1 MATATWQ
8 APGRASAPGRAQ
20 VPGRARVRPPWT
32 GQRVGFAI
40 LIVVW
45 LGVFIASWR
54 GIDMTFFTLFTGFG
68 HIGHFVA
75 QNFPPQFVSLG
86 HAVNEAVIT
95 LGIAVL
101 GTLFAFILSVPVGL
115 MAARNTTVHPAVRWV
130 ARAIIVA
137 CRSVPDLIFAIIFV
151 EAIGVGV
158 LPGILALSVHSVGM
172 LGKLY
177 AETIEQIPP
186 GPPEAVKSTGATRWQ
201 QVTTGVV
208 PQVLPSFASILLY
221 RLDINLRS
229 SAILGYVG
237 AGGIGFLLNEY
248 MGELQFRAAMAI
260 VIIMFVLIVT
270 MEVVAAIIRRAL
282 IGMEAIPVTG
292 ATSSAGP
299 AGPPGPGSTS
309 PTSNPET
316 SNPGTSGPL
325 WLRWASRPRLA
336 DRLVARVIPP
346 KPAEQV
352 TTFSRQTVRPPW
364 TRQRAQRFSFLGGA
378 FVVVVASFAIT
389 KTTPWAAF
397 TTLPAMFRTFA
408 LYVPPNFQSAGSS
421 LFNGALQSLA
431 VAVLATSVGYLFA
444 VPFGLLAARN
454 VSRPWVARV
463 TRLFLVVIRAVPEL
477 ILAIVFIVAVGL
489 GLVAGTMALTVGTI
503 GFVAKLVADALEE
516 VPPMPREAVLSVG
529 ATKAQETVT
538 SVINP
543 TTPMLVGNG
552 LYVLDINFRS
562 STILGIVGGGGIGFL
577 LQQSVSVLAYRTTG
591 AIIIVTFVVVLVIEC
606 VANWA
611 RKHLI

>member
-1 MATATWQ
+1 MAIATW
-8 APGRASAPGRAQ
+8 PVPGRAQ
-20 VPGRARVRPPWT
+20 VPGRARVTPPWT
-32 GQRVGFAI
+32 RQRTGFVV
-40 LIVVW
+40 LIAVW
-45 LGVFIASWR
+45 LAVFVVSWR
-54 GIDMTFFTLFTGFG
+54 GIDMTFLTLFTGVG
-68 HIGHFVA
+68 HIVHFLA
-75 QNFPPQFVSLG
+75 QNVPPQFVDLG

-101 GTLFAFILSVPVGL
+101 GTVLAFVIAVPVGF

-130 ARAIIVA
+130 ARSIIVA

-158 LPGILALSVHSVGM
+158 LPGILALGLHSVGM

-177 AETIEQIPP
+177 AESIEQTPP

-208 PQVLPSFASILLY
+208 PQVLPSFSSVLLY

-248 MGELQFRAAMAI
+248 MGELQFRAAMGI
-260 VIIMFVLIVT
+260 LVIMFVLIVS
-270 MEVVAAIIRRAL
+270 MEIVAAVIRRAL

-292 ATSSAGP
+292 GTGSP
-299 AGPPGPGSTS
+299 GPPGSPGRA
-309 PTSNPET
+309 SN
-316 SNPGTSGPL
+316 PL

-336 DRLVARVIPP
+336 DRLVARVLPP
-346 KPAEQV
+346 KPTPPGARFNRE
-352 TTFSRQTVRPPW
+352 TVRPPW
-364 TRQRAQRFSFLGGA
+364 TRVRRQRFSFLAGA
-378 FVVVVASFAIT
+378 VVVVLAAFAVT
-389 KTTPWAAF
+389 NTTPWAVF
-397 TTLPAMFRTFA
+397 TSLPAIWQTVV
-408 LYVPPNFQSAGSS
+408 LYFPPNFQTEGGA
-421 LFNGALQSLA
+421 LANGALESLA
-431 VAVLATSVGYLFA
+431 VAVIATTAGYLFA
-444 VPFGLLAARN
+444 VPIGLLAARN
-454 VSRPWVARV
+454 VSRPSVARA
-463 TRLFLVVIRAVPEL
+463 TRLFLVVLRSVPEL

-489 GLVAGTMALTVGTI
+489 GLVAGTMALTVGSI
-503 GFVAKLVADALEE
+503 GFVAKLVADSLEE

-529 ATKAQETVT
+529 ATKAQETAT
-538 SVINP
+538 SVITP

-577 LQQSVSVLAYRTTG
+577 LQQSMSVLAYRTTG
-591 AIIIVTFVVVLVIEC
+591 AIIIVTFAVVLMIELI
-606 VANWA
+606 ANWA